1 MQRSLL
7 ISAAVVFFSSISFAA
22 RADVYKAGD
31 SFVGFSAPDQHGAD
45 VTFKAADAR
54 VILFDT
60 PAPNGEPQQS
70 PEPDWFAKNHVLPMV
85 NVSALSFIKRNV
97 AQTRMAAKPYRLLV
111 VDNKSIA
118 ERFPV
123 QTGKFTVL
131 FLNQRGVITDIRFAA
146 PGQELRE
153 LLINKTATGG

>member
-7 ISAAVVFFSSISFAA
+7 ICAAVVFFSSISFAA

-45 VTFKAADAR
+45 VTFKAADAK

-70 PEPDWFAKNHVLPMV
+70 PEPDWFAKNHVLPVV
-85 NVSALSFIKRNV
+85 NISALSFIKRNV

-111 VDNKSIA
+111 VDNKNIA

-123 QTGKFTVL
+123 QTRKFTVL
-131 FLNQRGVITDIRFAA
+131 FLNQRGVIIDIRFAA

>member
-1 MQRSLL
+1 MQRSFL
-7 ISAAVVFFSSISFAA
+7 ISAAVAFFSSIPFAA

-45 VTFKAADAR
+45 FIFKAADAR

-70 PEPDWFAKNHVLPMV
+70 PEPDWFAKNHVLPVV
-85 NVSALSFIKRNV
+85 NISALSFIKRNV

-111 VDNKSIA
+111 LDNKSSA

-131 FLNQRGVITDIRFAA
+131 FLNERGIITDIRFAA
-146 PGQELRE
+146 PGQELQE
-153 LLINKTATGG
+153 LLINKTATSS

>member
-1 MQRSLL
+1 MQRSLF
-7 ISAAVVFFSSISFAA
+7 ICAAVVLFPSISFAA

-31 SFVGFSAPDQHGAD
+31 SFIGFSAPDQHGAD
-45 VTFKAADAR
+45 FTFKAGDAK

-60 PAPNGEPQQS
+60 PAADGTPQQS
-70 PEPDWFAKNHVLPMV
+70 PEPDWFAKNHVLPLV
-85 NVSALSFIKRNV
+85 NISALSFVKRNV
-97 AQTRMAAKPYRLLV
+97 AQTRMAAKTYRLLV

-123 QTGKFTVL
+123 QQGKFTVL
-131 FLNQRGVITDIRFAA
+131 FLNERGVITDIRFAA

-153 LLINKTATGG
+153 LLINKTATSG

>member
-7 ISAAVVFFSSISFAA
+7 ICPIVFCFAAICLAA

-31 SFVGFSAPDQHGAD
+31 SLIGFSAPDQHGTV
-45 VTFKAADAR
+45 VTFRAGDAR

-60 PAPNGEPQQS
+60 PAATGSSQPS
-70 PEPDWFAKNHVLPMV
+70 PDPDRFGKNHVLPVV
-85 NVSALSFIKRNV
+85 NTSDLSFLKRKV
-97 AQTRMAAKPYRLLV
+97 AQTRMAAKTYRLLV

-123 QTGKFTVL
+123 QNGKFTLL
-131 FLNQRGVITDIRFAA
+131 FLSQQGVITDVRFAA

-153 LLINKTATGG
+153 LLTNKTATGG

>member
-1 MQRSLL
+1 MIVVSLASMSL
-7 ISAAVVFFSSISFAA
+7 TAK
-22 RADVYKAGD
+22 ADVYKAGD
-31 SFVGFSAPDQHGAD
+31 SFIGFSASDQHGTN
-45 VTFKAADAR
+45 VTFEAGVAR

-60 PAPNGEPQQS
+60 PAANGESRPS
-70 PEPDWFAKNHVLPMV
+70 PEPDWFVKNHVLLVV
-85 NVSALSFIKRNV
+85 NTSDLSFIKRKA
-97 AQTRMAAKPYRLLV
+97 AQTRMATKPYRLLV

-153 LLINKTATGG
+153 LLINKTANGG

>member
-1 MQRSLL
+1 MHRLL
-7 ISAAVVFFSSISFAA
+7 FFCALVVFSSISFAA

-31 SFVGFSAPDQHGAD
+31 SFVGFSAPDQHGAAF
-45 VTFKAADAR
+45 TFKAADAR

-70 PEPDWFAKNHVLPMV
+70 PEPDWFAKNHVLPVV
-85 NVSALSFIKRNV
+85 NISALSFIKRNV
-97 AQTRMAAKPYRLLV
+97 AQTRMTAKPYRLLV
-111 VDNKSIA
+111 VDNRSIA

-131 FLNQRGVITDIRFAA
+131 FLNQGGVITDIRFAA